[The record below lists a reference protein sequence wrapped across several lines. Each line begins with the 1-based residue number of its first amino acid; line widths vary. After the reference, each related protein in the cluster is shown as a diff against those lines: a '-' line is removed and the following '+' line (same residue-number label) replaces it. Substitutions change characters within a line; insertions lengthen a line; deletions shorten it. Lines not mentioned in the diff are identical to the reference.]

1 MGLSVCLCV
10 HMYVCVCMKTF
21 TNVIFPF
28 LLQSLSED
36 EENELLLLAI
46 EEYEKQGSYASLIVI

>member
-1 MGLSVCLCV
+1 M
-10 HMYVCVCMKTF
+10 CVCMETV

-46 EEYEKQGSYASLIVI
+46 EKYEKQGSYASLIVI